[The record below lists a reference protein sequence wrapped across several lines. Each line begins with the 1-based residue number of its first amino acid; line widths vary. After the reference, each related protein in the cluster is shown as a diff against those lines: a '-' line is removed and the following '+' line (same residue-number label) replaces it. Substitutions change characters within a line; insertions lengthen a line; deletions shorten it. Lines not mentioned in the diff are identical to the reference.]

1 MKTTFYLLLISITLL
16 ACRTTKSA
24 TENMT
29 ETRTKTTQQ
38 SDSSKTDIRFAE
50 MNLEQIEKQS
60 GEWSAKLTTYDSTLP
75 VEKTTGKPPVKSEL
89 LITNKTQAEIK
100 TTEKENSKSLAKLK
114 ISVKSESSKKE
125 KTHNSEQ
132 SSRWWVW
139 ILVGIG
145 IPILLFLGW
154 KLVPKYRKLL

>member
-1 MKTTFYLLLISITLL
+1 MKTKIILLLISITLL

-24 TENMT
+24 TET
-29 ETRTKTTQQ
+29 TTKTTQQ
-38 SDSSKTDIRFAE
+38 TDSSKTDIRFAE
-50 MNLEQIEKQS
+50 MNLEQIEKQT
-60 GEWSAKLTTYDSTLP
+60 GEWYTKLTTYDSTLP

-89 LITNKTQAEIK
+89 LITTKTQTEIK
-100 TTEKENSKSLAKLK
+100 TAEKVKSKSLAKQK
-114 ISVKSESSKKE
+114 ISVKSESCKNE

-132 SSRWWVW
+132 SNCWWVW

-154 KLVPKYRKLL
+154 KLVPNYWKSV

>member
-24 TENMT
+24 TENT
-29 ETRTKTTQQ
+29 TKTTQQ
-38 SDSSKTDIRFAE
+38 TDSSKTDVRFVE
-50 MNLEQIEKQS
+50 KNLEQIEEQT

-75 VEKTTGKPPVKSEL
+75 MDKITGKPPVKSEL
-89 LITNKTQAEIK
+89 LITNKTHAVIK
-100 TTEKENSKSLAKLK
+100 TTEKVKSKSLAERK
-114 ISVKSESSKKE
+114 ISVKSEYSKNE

-132 SSRWWVW
+132 SNCWWVW

-154 KLVPKYRKLL
+154 KLVPKYWKSV

>member
-16 ACRTTKSA
+16 ACRTTKSV
-24 TENMT
+24 T
-29 ETRTKTTQQ
+29 ETTTKTTQQ
-38 SDSSKTDIRFAE
+38 SDSIKTDVRFAE

-60 GEWSAKLTTYDSTLP
+60 GEWSAKLTTYDTTLP

-89 LITNKTQAEIK
+89 LITNKTKTIIK
-100 TTEKENSKSLAKLK
+100 KEEKIKSKTLAKLK

-154 KLVPKYRKLL
+154 KLAPKFWKLS

>member
-1 MKTTFYLLLISITLL
+1 MKTKIFLLLISITLL
-16 ACRTTKSA
+16 ACRTTKSV
-24 TENMT
+24 T
-29 ETRTKTTQQ
+29 ETTTKTTQQ
-38 SDSSKTDIRFAE
+38 TDSSKTDVRLE
-50 MNLEQIEKQS
+50 EKSLEQIEKQT

-75 VEKTTGKPPVKSEL
+75 MEKTTGKPPVKSEL
-89 LITNKTQAEIK
+89 LITNKTHAEIK
-100 TTEKENSKSLAKLK
+100 TAEKVKSKSLAKHK

-125 KTHNSEQ
+125 KYYNSEQ

-154 KLVPKYRKLL
+154 KLAPKFWKLS

>member
-1 MKTTFYLLLISITLL
+1 MKTKIILLLIAITLL

-24 TENMT
+24 TQTTT
-29 ETRTKTTQQ
+29 ETTTKTTQQ
-38 SDSSKTDIRFAE
+38 SDSSKTDVRFVE
-50 MNLEQIEKQS
+50 KNLEQIEKQS
-60 GEWSAKLTTYDSTLP
+60 GEWSAKLTTYDTTLP
-75 VEKTTGKPPVKSEL
+75 VEKATGKPPVKSEL
-89 LITNKTQAEIK
+89 LITNKTKKEIK
-100 TTEKENSKSLAKLK
+100 TAEKVKSKSLAEHK

-132 SSRWWVW
+132 SSQWWVW

-154 KLVPKYRKLL
+154 KLAPKYWKSV

>member
-1 MKTTFYLLLISITLL
+1 MKTTFYLLLLSITLL

-29 ETRTKTTQQ
+29 ETTTKTTQQ
-38 SDSSKTDIRFAE
+38 SDSSKTDVRFVE
-50 MNLEQIEKQS
+50 KNLEQIEKQT
-60 GEWSAKLTTYDSTLP
+60 GEWSAKLTIYDSTLP
-75 VEKTTGKPPVKSEL
+75 VEKATGKPPVKSEL
-89 LITNKTQAEIK
+89 LITNKTQTETKTAEKVKSKMLEERK
-100 TTEKENSKSLAKLK
+100 T
-114 ISVKSESSKKE
+114 SVKSESSKKE

-132 SSRWWVW
+132 SNCWWVW

-154 KLVPKYRKLL
+154 KLVPKYWKLF

>member
-16 ACRTTKSA
+16 ACRTTKSV
-24 TENMT
+24 T
-29 ETRTKTTQQ
+29 ETTTEIRTKTTQQ

-89 LITNKTQAEIK
+89 LITTKTQTEIK
-100 TTEKENSKSLAKLK
+100 TAEKVKSKSLAKLK

-125 KTHNSEQ
+125 KTHNSQQ

-145 IPILLFLGW
+145 IPILFFFGW
-154 KLVPKYRKLL
+154 KLVPKYWKSV